1 MSDAQKS
8 WWDTFNAVVTGMYI
22 NPQFANSGPE
32 YIKNQAMSAT
42 AVLRGEYPP
51 DQLPP
56 EL

>member
-32 YIKNQAMSAT
+32 YIKNQATQAT
-42 AVLRGEYPP
+42 TVLRGEYPP
-51 DQLPP
+51 DELPP
-56 EL
+56 E